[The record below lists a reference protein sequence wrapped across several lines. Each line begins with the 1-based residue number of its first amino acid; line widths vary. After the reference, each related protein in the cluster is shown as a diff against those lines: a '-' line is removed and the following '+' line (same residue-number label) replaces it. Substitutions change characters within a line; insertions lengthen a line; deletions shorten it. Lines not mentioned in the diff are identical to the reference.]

1 AVVRAV
7 REFFDG
13 RGFMEVETPMLQAI
27 PGGAAARPFV
37 THYNALDHD
46 FYLRVA
52 PELYLKRL
60 VVGGMER
67 VFELNRNFRNEG
79 LSTRHNPEFTMLEV
93 YQAYADHN
101 VMMDLIEGLLT
112 TLSDRIARDYG
123 DAQNEQAVALSAP
136 FARVAMHDAVCE
148 HNPELTPAALA
159 DAEQLAAW
167 GRGRGIQ
174 GDSGWGAG
182 RWLTEI

>member
-27 PGGAAARPFV
+27 PGGAAARPFA

-60 VVGGMER
+60 VVGGLER

-79 LSTRHNPEFTMLEV
+79 LSTRHNPEFTMLEF
-93 YQAYADHN
+93 YQAYADYHIL
-101 VMMDLIEGLLT
+101 MDEIESLLRE
-112 TLSDRIARDYG
+112 LSRLVHEKHPEACNTEAIDCDQPFRR
-123 DAQNEQAVALSAP
+123 LSM
-136 FARVAMHDAVCE
+136 RDAV
-148 HNPELTPAALA
+148 L
-159 DAEQLAAW
+159 
-167 GRGRGIQ
+167 
-174 GDSGWGAG
+174 
-182 RWLTEI
+182 